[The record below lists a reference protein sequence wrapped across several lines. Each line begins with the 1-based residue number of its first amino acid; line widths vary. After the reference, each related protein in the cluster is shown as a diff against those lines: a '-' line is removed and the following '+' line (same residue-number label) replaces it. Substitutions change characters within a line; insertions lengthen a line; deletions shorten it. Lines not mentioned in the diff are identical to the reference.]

1 MLFRQILYRDLGCAS
16 YFLADGGQAVVVDPR
31 FEIDTYLEL
40 AAEEGVRIE
49 HVLDTHLHA
58 DHVSGRERLAER
70 TGAHAHAPTDTSPPA
85 EDSPG
90 SGPADASSAG
100 SGPADASPDG
110 KASGTST
117 TYTEIAAGDT
127 LAVGSLRLRV
137 LGTPGHR
144 PEHLSIVVSDLSRG
158 EDPWMVLS
166 GDSLL
171 VGDLARPDL
180 AVEAQAG
187 ARELHAS
194 LRELLE
200 LGDHVELWPAHV
212 GGSLCGGAGLSGKT
226 SSTIGYERAHNPLLG
241 AEEQLFVD
249 ELLRELPPRPPNLA
263 RVVALNRGR
272 TPAAPPAAADLD
284 ADGLVQE
291 IAAGA
296 HVVDGRS
303 PDAFDAGHLR
313 GAINLPAGRSQG
325 TRAGW
330 VLDPEDRLI
339 VIGSDRDHAHR
350 IASGLYAVGLWN
362 VAGLETGDPSRWTD
376 AGLDVQSASSWDLA
390 TLAERL
396 HDQGTRLVDVRE
408 RDEWSSGHVQ
418 GSRSLPLH
426 RLSDSG
432 ALTDPGALAPEQ
444 TSGPL
449 AVACAGGIRAAFAAS
464 VIRRWGHSNVIRVAG
479 GGVGN
484 LPTHGIALVAGEG

>member
-16 YFLADGGQAVVVDPR
+16 YFLADAGQAVVVDPR
-31 FEIDTYLEL
+31 WEIDAYLEL
-40 AAEEGVRIE
+40 AAEEGVRIV

-70 TGAHAHAPTDTSPPA
+70 TGALAYAPASASP
-85 EDSPG
+85 
-90 SGPADASSAG
+90 PADASSAG
-100 SGPADASPDG
+100 EET
-110 KASGTST
+110 GTST
-117 TYTEIAAGDT
+117 HTEIAAGDT
-127 LAVGSLRLRV
+127 LQVGTLRLRA

-144 PEHLSIVVSDLSRG
+144 PEHLSIVVTDLSRG

-180 AVEAQAG
+180 AVEAHTG
-187 ARELHAS
+187 ARDLRAS
-194 LRELLE
+194 LGELLE
-200 LGDHVELWPAHV
+200 LGDQVELWPAHV

-241 AEEQLFVD
+241 AEEELFVG

-263 RVVALNRGR
+263 RVVALNRDR
-272 TPAAPPAAADLD
+272 TPSAPAPAPDLD
-284 ADGLVQE
+284 EDGLVQE

-296 HVVDGRS
+296 HVIDGRP

-330 VLDPEDRLI
+330 VLDPEDRLV
-339 VIGSDRDHAHR
+339 VIGSDREHAR
-350 IASGLYAVGLWN
+350 KIASGLHAVGLWN
-362 VAGLETGDPSRWTD
+362 VAGLAAGEPSRWTD
-376 AGLDVQSASSWDLA
+376 AGLDVQSATSWDVA
-390 TLAERL
+390 TLADRL
-396 HDQGTRLVDVRE
+396 RDDGTRLVDVRE
-408 RDEWSSGHVQ
+408 RDEWSSGHVE

-426 RLSDSG
+426 RLADS
-432 ALTDPGALAPEQ
+432 GALAPERA
-444 TSGPL
+444 TDPL
-449 AVACAGGIRAAFAAS
+449 VVACAGGIRAAFAAS
-464 VIRRWGHSNVIRVAG
+464 VIRRWGHSNVIRVSG

-484 LPTHGIALVAGEG
+484 LPTHGIVLTAGD

>member
-16 YFLADGGQAVVVDPR
+16 YFLADGGRAVVVDPR
-31 FEIDTYLEL
+31 WEIDVYLEL
-40 AAEEGVRIE
+40 AVEEGVRIE

-70 TGAHAHAPTDTSPPA
+70 TGAHAHAPA
-85 EDSPG
+85 G
-90 SGPADASSAG
+90 ASDPNGGASA
-100 SGPADASPDG
+100 SEHA
-110 KASGTST
+110 
-117 TYTEIAAGDT
+117 EIAAGEEIQIGN
-127 LAVGSLRLRV
+127 LLLRA

-144 PEHLSIVVSDLSRG
+144 PEHLSVVVSDRSRG
-158 EDPWMVLS
+158 EDPWIVLS
-166 GDSLL
+166 GDSLQ

-180 AVEAQAG
+180 AVEAQTG
-187 ARELHAS
+187 ARDLHAS
-194 LRELLE
+194 LGALLE
-200 LGDHVELWPAHV
+200 LGDNVELWPAHV

-226 SSTIGYERAHNPLLG
+226 SSTLGSERAHNPLLG
-241 AEEQLFVD
+241 AEEQPFVD

-263 RVVALNRGR
+263 RVVALNRDR
-272 TPAAPPAAADLD
+272 APAAPAPAADLD
-284 ADGLVQE
+284 EDRLVQE

-296 HVVDGRS
+296 HVIDGR
-303 PDAFDAGHLR
+303 PPNTFDAGHLR

-339 VIGSDRDHAHR
+339 VIGADRDHARR

-362 VAGLETGDPSRWTD
+362 VAGLAVGDPSRWTD
-376 AGLDVQSASSWDLA
+376 AGLDVQSSSSWDVA

-396 HDQGTRLVDVRE
+396 RDQGTRLIDVRE
-408 RDEWSSGHVQ
+408 RDEWSSGHVA
-418 GSRSLPLH
+418 GSRSLPLY
-426 RLSDSG
+426 RLADAS
-432 ALTDPGALAPEQ
+432 ALAPESS
-444 TSGPL
+444 TGPL

-464 VIRRWGHSNVIRVAG
+464 VIRRWGHANVIRVAG

-484 LPTHGIALVAGEG
+484 LPTHGIALTAGD